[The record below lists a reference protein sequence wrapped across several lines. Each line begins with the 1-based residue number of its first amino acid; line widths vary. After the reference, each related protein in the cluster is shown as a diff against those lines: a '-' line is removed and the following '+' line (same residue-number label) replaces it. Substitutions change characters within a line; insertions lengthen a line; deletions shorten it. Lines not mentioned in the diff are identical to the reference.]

1 MHDLARRAVSLRV
14 AVLAALLACAAAC
27 PAFAATF
34 YVRTDGGSV
43 GQCTGRVDARAAGAK
58 SRACAWQH
66 PQLALPPGRNAR
78 IAGGDT
84 LVIGPGS
91 YMIGWG
97 APGTSGGS
105 GDCFAEASYDC
116 GLSPIPSGPSPA
128 QRTRVLGRGFD
139 GGCAAPPQL
148 WGTER
153 VSAVISLE
161 GSSNIELGCLEITDH
176 SDCVEFHSDPAVRCQ
191 RDAAPFG
198 PWATAGIS
206 ASNSQDVL
214 LHDLN
219 IHGLAGRGLIAGG
232 LRNWTVERV
241 KLIAN
246 GWAGWDGDIGKGS
259 SNSGDI
265 VLRQVEIAWNGC
277 GQVWRTGRTHGC
289 WAQESG
295 GYGDGLGTAK
305 TGGRWLVEDSQIHHN
320 TSDGLDLLYLD
331 GKPGSS
337 VTLRRVLVAGN
348 AGNQVKTRGTTLIE
362 DSVVVGSCFYFDGR
376 DAMKDGDQCRALGNA
391 ISVGLA
397 PGQPVTLRHN
407 SITGEG
413 DCLLLTEGGD
423 ARSRV
428 LVEDNLLVGQ
438 PDRRANRQGRPGELT
453 CGHYAQAS
461 TATVEMTGNH
471 FWNLKGHP
479 CPLGNSCLRNPNIA
493 DSGLANF
500 DPRPLPGS
508 PLIDAAAHG
517 NRAGLD
523 YHRQPRVQGQAAD
536 IGAIETK
543 ASAAR

>member
-1 MHDLARRAVSLRV
+1 MRDIARRLRV
-14 AVLAALLACAAAC
+14 VLIALLLAAVAS
-27 PAFAATF
+27 PALAATY
-34 YVRTDGGSV
+34 YVRVDGGSTT
-43 GQCTGRVDARAAGAK
+43 QCTGLADAPAAGAK
-58 SRACAWQH
+58 ARACAWRH
-66 PQLALPPGRNAR
+66 PQLALPPGARAR

-84 LVIGPGS
+84 LIIGPGS

-97 APGTSGGS
+97 APGTAGS
-105 GDCFAEASYDC
+105 SDACYAEASYDC
-116 GLSPIPSGPSPA
+116 GPSPIPSGPSPT
-128 QRTRVLGRGFD
+128 QRTRVLGQGVD
-139 GGCAAPPQL
+139 GGCAKPPQL

-153 VSAVISLE
+153 VNAVINLE

-176 SDCVEFHSDPAVRCQ
+176 SDCVEFHADSAVRCQ

-198 PWATAGIS
+198 PWAAAGIS
-206 ASNSQDVL
+206 ASNSHDVL

-246 GWAGWDGDIGKGS
+246 GWAGWDGDIGAGS

-277 GQVWRTGRTHGC
+277 GQTWRTGRTHGC
-289 WAQESG
+289 WAQEGG

-337 VTLRRVLVAGN
+337 VTVRRVLAAGN

-362 DSVVVGSCFYFDGR
+362 DSVVIGNCFYFDGR
-376 DAMKDGDQCRALGNA
+376 DSMKDGDQCRALGNA
-391 ISVGLA
+391 VSIGLVS
-397 PGQPVTLRHN
+397 GQPATLRHN

-423 ARSRV
+423 AGSRV
-428 LVEDNLLVGQ
+428 VLEDNVLVGQ
-438 PDRRANRQGRPGELT
+438 PDRRANRQGRAGELS

-461 TATVEMTGNH
+461 AATVELAGNSL
-471 FWNLKGHP
+471 WNLKGHP
-479 CPLGNSCLRNPNIA
+479 CPMGNSCLRNPRLA
-493 DSGLANF
+493 DMSLANF

-508 PLIDAAAHG
+508 PLIDAALHG
-517 NRAGLD
+517 ARGGLD
-523 YHRQPRVQGQAAD
+523 FHRQPRVLGPAAD
-536 IGAIETK
+536 IGAIETP
-543 ASAAR
+543 AAVAR